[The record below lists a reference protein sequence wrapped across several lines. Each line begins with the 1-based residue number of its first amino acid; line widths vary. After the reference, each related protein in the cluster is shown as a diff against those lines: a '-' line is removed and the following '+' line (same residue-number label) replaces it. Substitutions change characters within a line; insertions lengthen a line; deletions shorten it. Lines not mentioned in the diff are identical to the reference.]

1 MKVGIPVSFMDA
13 HVLTQVVV
21 STEFLTTRGHRA
33 FVWFFI
39 GMDGSDVTLQVFPPS
54 EALATARDDA

>member
-33 FVWFFI
+33 FVCWGGSRERNSKII
-39 GMDGSDVTLQVFPPS
+39 GSNLRFSLVWMDRT
-54 EALATARDDA
+54 